1 MNDSGY
7 LVFISHDAGLL
18 QHWQSTFGNSPSTF
32 LSQLSALPGSAQ
44 PRDATVWLD
53 TALPQL
59 PAWGDAF
66 WRMQLQHHR
75 IVCASSNPKDAEA
88 IAALDIGCSGYCH
101 AFAPADTLQQIQK
114 VVAAGHI
121 WVGREL
127 MQQLLTNANRVAS
140 QRPAPPDNWSPML
153 TAREREIAALV
164 AQGAS
169 NKAIAKDCN
178 ISERTVK
185 AHLAAIF
192 EKMNLTDR
200 LQVALR
206 VHGIS

>member
-7 LVFISHDAGLL
+7 LVFISHDAGLRK
-18 QHWQSTFGNSPSTF
+18 HWESAFGSSHSLF
-32 LSQLSALPGSAQ
+32 LTQLSALPACDLPSQ
-44 PRDATVWLD
+44 ATLWLD
-53 TALPQL
+53 TELPQL

-66 WRMQLQHHR
+66 WRTQLQQHR
-75 IVCASSNPKDAEA
+75 IVCASSNPKDANA
-88 IAALDIGCSGYCH
+88 IAALDIGCSAYCQ
-101 AFAPADTLQQIQK
+101 AFAPAETLQQIQK
-114 VVAAGHI
+114 VVAAGQI
-121 WVGREL
+121 WVGLAL
-127 MQQLLTNANRVAS
+127 MQQLLSHANRVAS
-140 QRPAPPDNWSPML
+140 QRPAAPDGWSAIL
-153 TAREREIAALV
+153 TAREREVAMQV

-169 NKAIAKDCN
+169 NKAIANKCS

-192 EKMNLTDR
+192 EKMQLTDR

>member
-18 QHWQSTFGNSPSTF
+18 QHWQNAFGSSQSTF
-32 LSQLSALPGSAQ
+32 LTQLSDLPSSALPT
-44 PRDATVWLD
+44 DTTVWLD

-66 WRMQLQHHR
+66 WRTKLQHYR

-88 IAALDIGCSGYCH
+88 IAALDMGCSGYCQ

-114 VVAAGHI
+114 VVTAGHI
-121 WVGREL
+121 WVGKEL
-127 MQQLLTNANRVAS
+127 MQQLLANANRVAS
-140 QRPAPPDNWSPML
+140 QRPAAPDNWSPML
-153 TAREREIAALV
+153 TAREREVAVLV

-169 NKAIAKDCN
+169 NKAIAQSCN